1 MYESEDKMVSHP
13 AHYLKG
19 GMETIDVIEA
29 FTEGLSGIEAYDTGA
44 IIKYICR
51 WKDKGG
57 KQDLEKAMWYTQHLI
72 DHINTGDDDIN
83 TGVGIITAD
92 DAWASLGAFISNLLQ
107 VAGELSDRLK
117 EVFTE
122 GVCRLYGCES
132 DPDGFCYRGEGALS
146 NREFKVVAHAMWKYN
161 VDPAVSDSPF
171 ICSSCLSGSEYD
183 SQFCPHCGATMD
195 GVVE

>member
-72 DHINTGDDDIN
+72 DHINADDDDIN
-83 TGVGIITAD
+83 TDDDEVNTAD
-92 DAWASLGAFISNLLQ
+92 DAWASLATSISNLLQ

-117 EVFTE
+117 KAAWQAGKTCATCGHVAWLKDGKLACDSYDGNIPSMPIDVT
-122 GVCRLYGCES
+122 GGTGC
-132 DPDGFCYRGEGALS
+132 
-146 NREFKVVAHAMWKYN
+146 KYW
-161 VDPAVSDSPF
+161 VKDEDD
-171 ICSSCLSGSEYD
+171 E
-183 SQFCPHCGATMD
+183 
-195 GVVE
+195 